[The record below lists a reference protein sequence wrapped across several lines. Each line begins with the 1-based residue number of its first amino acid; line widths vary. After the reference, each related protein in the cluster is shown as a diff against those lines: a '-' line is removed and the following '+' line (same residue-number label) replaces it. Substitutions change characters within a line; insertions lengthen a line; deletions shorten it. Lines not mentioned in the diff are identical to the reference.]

1 MGMKKIGRKQSLIIL
16 ISIITLVVII
26 GIIMGTN
33 IIKNNLINGVNY
45 NSSNSS
51 SNNKNLIPEYIKKG
65 VTLGGVTGT
74 LESLDTSDATA
85 KPEDITKGK
94 TAYVNGVKITGT
106 FEPSISGGNEGDIS
120 ESEFCVWCYADI
132 DNDKTVDGVIYA
144 DLAFGGEWDSTWG
157 YYQIPKKSDFKEY
170 YTKFESYSGA
180 FGSNKVIA
188 PVEGSTGNE
197 RFYVMSLNDLDNSN
211 YYYWY
216 MNASEDLW
224 DRNFDVSKETNDFGT
239 GKENTKR
246 MIQVWNNEQYGYQ
259 NKDIWGLIQSYVG
272 DINNPTWFVPS
283 KSEWAAFRGE
293 LALTSATYERYN
305 LNNEYWSSTQGG
317 VGGAYTALFNLD
329 NVMAYYT
336 GLGGAVRLSAIF

>member
-1 MGMKKIGRKQSLIIL
+1 MKKLNIKPSLIIL
-16 ISIITLVVII
+16 IAIITLVVII
-26 GIIMGTN
+26 GIIIGAN
-33 IIKNNLINGVNY
+33 IIKNNLINGVDY

-65 VTLGGVTGT
+65 ITLGGVTGT

-85 KPEDITKGK
+85 KPEDIAKGK

-106 FEPSISGGNEGDIS
+106 FVPSTSGGNEGDVS
-120 ESEFCVWCYADI
+120 ETEFCVLCYADI

-144 DLAFGGEWDSTWG
+144 DLAFGSEWDSTWG

-170 YTKFESYSGA
+170 YTEFESYSGD
-180 FGSNKVIA
+180 FGNNKVIA

-197 RFYVMSLNDLDNSN
+197 RFYVMSLNDLKNSN

-224 DRNFDVSKETNDFGT
+224 DSKFDVSSGKTNDFGA

-246 MIQVWNNEQYGYQ
+246 MIQVWNNRQYGYQ
-259 NKDIWGLIQSYVG
+259 NNDIWGLIQSYVG

-305 LNNEYWSSTQGG
+305 LSDQYWSSTQAA
-317 VGGAYTALFNLD
+317 VGAAYMADFRTD
-329 NVMAYYT
+329 TVMGYGTMLA
-336 GLGGAVRLSAIF
+336 GSVRLSAIF